1 MARFFLRPTWPLI
14 FTSTLIVLLT
24 VFGCLYALLYVDDI
38 FKERNYSIELSRY
51 ESWLASNEG
60 GLCSEILKSCEK
72 EAYRIYPLEKNKS
85 FYDQL
90 TEYDDWE
97 KYKERCQIKYSNWS
111 DRCLT
116 NPPQK
121 PEPHTIIEILGSAL
135 LLYPFLIPVMFFS
148 IRRLYGIQHLGWQR
162 ITVVAST
169 GFGLLFL
176 FVFYSEFNR
185 ENILYLPLICLPLV
199 LLGFMIPSAGVYL
212 YKWIGEGFQKNTSE
226 ASSNAVEVTTVSG
239 SDDVKISLNWESVK
253 PIIKAVAIFL
263 AVIMALLFKPEI
275 VVKGAVSGGIMVAVV
290 VVFYAIRK
298 AKK

>member
-1 MARFFLRPTWPLI
+1 
-14 FTSTLIVLLT
+14 
-24 VFGCLYALLYVDDI
+24 
-38 FKERNYSIELSRY
+38 
-51 ESWLASNEG
+51 
-60 GLCSEILKSCEK
+60 
-72 EAYRIYPLEKNKS
+72 
-85 FYDQL
+85 
-90 TEYDDWE
+90 
-97 KYKERCQIKYSNWS
+97 
-111 DRCLT
+111 
-116 NPPQK
+116 
-121 PEPHTIIEILGSAL
+121 
-135 LLYPFLIPVMFFS
+135 MFFS